1 MRLSATRIAAGVTAC
16 LAAAWAL
23 SPAVFAQSCAMC
35 YTTAKAQN
43 PQGIRALNSAILV
56 LLIPTLALF
65 IGFFVLLYRRRNAQ
79 RVDGAAEPEELAFLS
94 SVHAT
99 EELLPLS

>member
-1 MRLSATRIAAGVTAC
+1 MRRRATRIAAGVMAC
-16 LAAAWAL
+16 LAAAWTLA
-23 SPAVFAQSCAMC
+23 PEVFAQGCAMC

-56 LLIPTLALF
+56 LLIPTLTLF
-65 IGFFVLLYRRRNAQ
+65 IGVFVLLYCRRNAQ
-79 RVDGAAEPEELAFLS
+79 RVEGAALPEELVFLS
-94 SVHAT
+94 SVRPT